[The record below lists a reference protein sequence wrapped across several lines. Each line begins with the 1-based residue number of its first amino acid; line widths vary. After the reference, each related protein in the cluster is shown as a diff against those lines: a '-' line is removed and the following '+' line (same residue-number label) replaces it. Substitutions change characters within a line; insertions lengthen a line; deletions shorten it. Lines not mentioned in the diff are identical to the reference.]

1 MSLKQTVEGMI
12 SDGYRD
18 RFIAEYQQVS
28 IRERNLSE
36 LVSAYKNNELE
47 FEPDS
52 PIELL
57 DMQLDIMRAYK
68 KILKRRAQHEHIIL
82 KEVNEDDLK

>member
-1 MSLKQTVEGMI
+1 MSLKATVEGMI

-36 LVSAYKNNELE
+36 VVTAYKNNELD

-68 KILKRRAQHEHIIL
+68 KTLQRRAQHEHIIL
-82 KEVNEDDLK
+82 KEVADDDLK